1 VEGAIPE
8 LEKAVALDPASLQ
21 AEFNLAEAYGN
32 SPSRGLSKQ
41 IEQLRKVIAMS
52 PTFAR
57 ARLALGKALLHEG
70 KVDDALTQLQEA
82 TRLDPESG
90 EAHYQLGLALARS
103 GRQSD
108 ATAEVQKGRQLS
120 GADERNQ
127 NADLDISEG
136 RSAFQ
141 AGELEAAAAKF
152 RHAIKLAPDS
162 AAAHRYLAMVL
173 EKQGDIADALVSYR
187 KAVDLN
193 PGDSAARQSLNRL
206 TLPDSPGLFAK
217 REDVGQDD
225 LQKVSE
231 FEGYI
236 RQSRFHELE
245 PLLEHYVVEHPT
257 SSWGWYAL
265 GYSQFAQ
272 KKIGDSIQS
281 LAKSLGL
288 NVENSDAHKILG
300 RDLMVIGRFDA
311 AQTEFEQGIRYDPNS
326 AENHYDLGK
335 LFSLRDNWEEARRQF
350 EAAIQINPS
359 YLEAI
364 DALGFAQ
371 EALGDNANAVR
382 NYEKAISLNEHQ
394 HGSFAAG
401 HVSLSAYYNRT
412 GDPAKALDYAQQ
424 ALTLDPKSDVAWFQK
439 AKAQEGQGHLEEAV
453 DSLNEAT
460 ALNSHTS
467 AYYYVL
473 AGIYRRL
480 GRTEDSRKALDSFTR
495 LDQENNELEK
505 MRRSASKR
513 PDATQAH
520 REPE

>member
-1 VEGAIPE
+1 
-8 LEKAVALDPASLQ
+8 
-21 AEFNLAEAYGN
+21 
-32 SPSRGLSKQ
+32 
-41 IEQLRKVIAMS
+41 
-52 PTFAR
+52 
-57 ARLALGKALLHEG
+57 
-70 KVDDALTQLQEA
+70 
-82 TRLDPESG
+82 
-90 EAHYQLGLALARS
+90 
-103 GRQSD
+103 
-108 ATAEVQKGRQLS
+108 
-120 GADERNQ
+120 
-127 NADLDISEG
+127 LDISEG

-141 AGELEAAAAKF
+141 AGELETAAAKF

-162 AAAHRYLAMVL
+162 ASAQRYLAVVL
-173 EKQGDIADALVSYR
+173 EQQGDIADAVVAYR

-206 TLPDSPGLFAK
+206 SLPDSPRQLAK
-217 REDVGQDD
+217 PQEVGRDD

-236 RQSRFHELE
+236 RQSRFSELE
-245 PLLEHYVVEHPT
+245 PLLADYLMVHPK
-257 SSWGWYAL
+257 SSWAWYAL
-265 GYSQFAQ
+265 GYCQFAQ

-281 LAKSLGL
+281 LAKSLEL
-288 NVENSDAHKILG
+288 NVENANAHKILG

-326 AENHYDLGK
+326 AENLYDLGK
-335 LFSLRDNWEEARRQF
+335 LFSLRDNWEQARKQF
-350 EAAIQINPS
+350 QAAIQINPS

-364 DALGFAQ
+364 DALGLA
-371 EALGDNANAVR
+371 EEELGDDAAAVR
-382 NYEKAISLNEHQ
+382 SYERAISLNEHQ
-394 HGSFAAG
+394 HGSFAAS

-412 GDPAKALDYAQQ
+412 GNPAKALDYAEQ
-424 ALTLDPKSDVAWFQK
+424 ALRLDPKSDVAWFQK
-439 AKAQEGQGHLEEAV
+439 AKAQEGQGHLDEAV
-453 DSLNEAT
+453 DSLNQAT
-460 ALNSHTS
+460 TLNSRIS

-495 LDQENNELEK
+495 LDRENNELEK